1 MTGSEED
8 RQRLLPSQIA
18 ALIFFCAATILLIP
32 LKLVVPGVLSWLLTL
47 FFAVKSGDLATRR
60 NLSVLLATVA
70 VLALSPINTDL
81 GTGHFLA
88 LGAPFLLVILG
99 PYLFMKW
106 KAPGEAKWRFWPQKW
121 SWRDVIYVLISIP
134 LSWIIIEIYFFHLT
148 PDLAAN
154 WPLPS
159 VHDDD
164 AVRRL
169 VIGINCVGIWD
180 ELFFINTVY
189 VLLRGIYPARAANLA
204 QAVVYTSVL
213 YTMAFKGAGPVIV
226 YLFALTQGV
235 MYERSGVLLY
245 VLMVHL
251 IVDVFLVLAILQYH
265 YPGLS
270 PGLF

>member
-1 MTGSEED
+1 MS
-8 RQRLLPSQIA
+8 RRLLHASQIA
-18 ALIFFCAATILLIP
+18 ALVSFCAATVLLIP
-32 LKLVVPGVLSWLLTL
+32 LKLVIPGVIAWVLALL
-47 FFAVKSGDLATRR
+47 FAIKSGDIPTRR
-60 NLSVLLATVA
+60 NLSVLLVAIA
-70 VLALSPINTDL
+70 VLAVAPISTDL
-81 GTGHFLA
+81 STGHFLA
-88 LGAPFLLVILG
+88 LGIPFLLVILG

-106 KAPGEAKWRFWPQKW
+106 RAPGEVVWRFWPRKW

-134 LSWIIIEIYFFHLT
+134 LSWAIINVYFFHLT
-148 PDLAAN
+148 PELATN
-154 WPLPS
+154 WPLPAM
-159 VHDDD
+159 HDEN

-180 ELFFINTVY
+180 ELFFVNTVY
-189 VLLRGIYPARAANLA
+189 VLLRGIFPARVANLA

-213 YTMAFKGAGPVIV
+213 YTMAFTGAGPVIV

-245 VLMVHL
+245 VLLVHL

-270 PGLF
+270 PGVF